1 MSSPNSTPIS
11 GVSQRASDIAREN
24 RESRQNVSDEDL
36 NLVHVQ
42 VPRSLAAKVE
52 ELMDFTGLSAKN
64 LFYMSVHLVLS
75 YAKAKS
81 LKIQD
86 LQGYPDQ
93 QEFHDVSKYKLELS
107 QQDFQELQTQEL
119 LEEVSQCVILV

>member
-1 MSSPNSTPIS
+1 
-11 GVSQRASDIAREN
+11 
-24 RESRQNVSDEDL
+24 
-36 NLVHVQ
+36 
-42 VPRSLAAKVE
+42 
-52 ELMDFTGLSAKN
+52 
-64 LFYMSVHLVLS
+64 MSVHLVLS

-119 LEEVSQCVILV
+119 LEEVSQCVILGLEFLYRRLIEMNPVG